1 MFIDGVSLGGAD
13 DTMAAHASGSLLA
26 QLTEAGALPPPPA
39 EPAAAAPSGLEALL
53 RSLPA
58 RADRPVSAAARPQ
71 SALREPRPAPSLHRG
86 AGELAPQS
94 TAAPPPPKPLTAKPV
109 SASTEMALEEYLAE
123 LPAHLT

>member
-1 MFIDGVSLGGAD
+1 
-13 DTMAAHASGSLLA
+13 MAAHASGSLLA

-53 RSLPA
+53 GSLPA
-58 RADRPVSAAARPQ
+58 RTERPVSAATRPQ
-71 SALREPRPAPSLHRG
+71 SAPREARQAPSLHRG

-94 TAAPPPPKPLTAKPV
+94 SAAPPASAALTAKPV

-123 LPAHLT
+123 LPAHLA